1 MPPEGLIYLNQKRY
15 EEKIANAISDDD
27 GISALEE
34 LLSTDPSLA
43 DLFGSMEAGK
53 IAAKTA
59 TNGVGTKIIGE
70 PIPFV
75 GSEFPTYFRRAD
87 GSTSVEVD
95 FPQGD
100 ATRISFQT
108 DVKNNYFSRRKHQGK
123 CEFQGS
129 AQLTFHLFNGRLT
142 FTFQIDKKLAEG
154 TPLITVARISDN
166 AGHGPFELLIKGTV
180 VAPRIPTT
188 HEPPGPPKVE
198 PEPSR
203 PTWSRF

>member
-1 MPPEGLIYLNQKRY
+1 LPPEGLIYLNQKRY

-108 DVKNNYFSRRKHQGK
+108 DCQK
-123 CEFQGS
+123 
-129 AQLTFHLFNGRLT
+129 QLL
-142 FTFQIDKKLAEG
+142 Q
-154 TPLITVARISDN
+154 
-166 AGHGPFELLIKGTV
+166 
-180 VAPRIPTT
+180 
-188 HEPPGPPKVE
+188 
-198 PEPSR
+198 PS
-203 PTWSRF
+203 